1 MGNADAIQR
10 DLSSAI
16 KRYNTLQTE
25 LDCSSEFVAKLKL
38 TMNMR
43 VKLVK
48 IWRESVSTRITGA
61 FHTLMSQRGV
71 KGSMKIHHEKGELI
85 LMVNIATIL
94 SCVFVVH
101 CIISIM
107 CLLWY

>member
-1 MGNADAIQR
+1 
-10 DLSSAI
+10 
-16 KRYNTLQTE
+16 
-25 LDCSSEFVAKLKL
+25 
-38 TMNMR
+38 MNMR

-71 KGSMKIHHEKGELI
+71 KGSMNIHDEKGKLI
-85 LMVNIATIL
+85 LMVTIVTIL

-101 CIISIM
+101 CIISICGYCGTDLLDSA
-107 CLLWY
+107 CLLHESLFS